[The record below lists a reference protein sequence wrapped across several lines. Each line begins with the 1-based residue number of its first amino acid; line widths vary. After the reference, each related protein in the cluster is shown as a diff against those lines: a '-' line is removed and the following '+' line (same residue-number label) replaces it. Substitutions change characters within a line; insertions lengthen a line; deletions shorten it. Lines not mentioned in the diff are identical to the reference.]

1 MERRRQQRGV
11 ARQGSA
17 AGEELLHAVQGRK
30 LAPRGKLRPALQ
42 GPAERFDRHH
52 AVQQI
57 PLQHA
62 VDDLLERLVDDAKSH
77 QRRHRTPADL
87 LLRIVVVLALEGV
100 IRGERHVE
108 HQRQRPGVVRRGG
121 AAGLEALR
129 RGILGAHLGAA

>member
-1 MERRRQQRGV
+1 MT
-11 ARQGSA
+11 RQGGA

-30 LAPRGKLRPALQ
+30 LAPRGELRPALQ

-77 QRRHRTPADL
+77 QRRHRAPADL
-87 LLRIVVVLALEGV
+87 LLRVLVVLALEGV

-121 AAGLEALR
+121 APGLEALR